1 MPETRRMTTY
11 SKEADKK
18 KITPQETIKSAYKIM
33 ESCELC
39 PRKCKVNRLSG
50 EKGFCGTGAKAV
62 VSSAGPHFGEES
74 VLVGSGGSGTIFFAG
89 CNLGCVFCQ
98 NYNISQLHHGDEV
111 EIYDLV
117 NMMLQL
123 QIRGCINI
131 NFVTPTHVV
140 PHIIES
146 VHIARTK
153 GLKIPTVYNCGGYES
168 IESLQLLTGT
178 IDIYMPDAK
187 YFNSDS
193 SNKYSFAEDYPDVM
207 KAALREMHRQV
218 GDLKIKDGLAIRGLL
233 IRHLVMPNNVAASK
247 DIIDF
252 LANEVSKNTFV
263 NIMEQYR
270 PTFKAHNF
278 PEINRPITR
287 QEFHTVYKYAKE
299 RDLRL
304 ADQD

>member
-1 MPETRRMTTY
+1 MPEELRMTTN
-11 SKEADKK
+11 SNEANNKK
-18 KITPQETIKSAYKIM
+18 TAPEQAIKTACKIM

-39 PRKCKVNRLSG
+39 PRRCKVNRLSD
-50 EKGFCGTGAKAV
+50 EKGFCGIGTKAV

-74 VLVGSGGSGTIFFAG
+74 VLVGNGGSGTIFFAG

-98 NYNISQLHHGDEV
+98 NYDISQLRHGNEV
-111 EIYDLV
+111 KIDDLV

-123 QIRGCINI
+123 QDRSCINI
-131 NFVTPTHVV
+131 NFVTPTHVA

-168 IESLQLLTGT
+168 IEPLRLLAGT

-187 YFNSDS
+187 YLNPGS
-193 SNKYSFAEDYPDVM
+193 SEKYSFAQDYPEVM
-207 KAALREMHRQV
+207 KSALLEMHRQV
-218 GDLKIKDGLAIRGLL
+218 GDLEIKDGVATRGLL
-233 IRHLVMPNNVAASK
+233 VRHLVMPGNVAGSL

-252 LANEVSKNTFV
+252 LANEISKNTFV

-270 PTFKAHNF
+270 PTFKAQDF
-278 PEINRPITR
+278 PEINRPITHK
-287 QEFHTVYKYAKE
+287 EFKTVYEYAKK
-299 RDLRL
+299 RGLRL
-304 ADQD
+304 AD

>member
-1 MPETRRMTTY
+1 MH
-11 SKEADKK
+11 EANKK
-18 KITPQETIKSAYKIM
+18 VITPEQAIKTAYKIM

-39 PRKCKVNRLSG
+39 TRRCKVKRLND

-62 VSSAGPHFGEES
+62 VSSAGPHYGEES
-74 VLVGSGGSGTIFFAG
+74 VLVGNGGSGTIFFAG

-98 NYNISQLHHGDEV
+98 NYDISQLRRGNEV
-111 EIYDLV
+111 EIDDLA

-123 QIRGCINI
+123 QGRSCINI
-131 NFVTPTHVV
+131 NFVTPTHVT

-168 IESLQLLTGT
+168 IEPLRLLAGT

-187 YFNSDS
+187 YLNRDS
-193 SNKYSFAEDYPDVM
+193 SGKYSFAQDYPEVM
-207 KAALREMHRQV
+207 KSALLEMYRQV
-218 GDLKIKDGLAIRGLL
+218 GDLDIKDGVATRGLL
-233 IRHLVMPNNVAASK
+233 VRHLVMPNNVAGSL

-252 LANEVSKNTFV
+252 LANEVSNNTFV

-270 PTFKAHNF
+270 PTFKAQDF
-278 PEINRPITR
+278 PEINMPIAHN
-287 QEFHTVYKYAKE
+287 EFNTVYEYAKK
-299 RDLRL
+299 RGLRL
-304 ADQD
+304 AG